1 MKKQSE
7 IFKGGSVIFDD
18 NNKYALKK
26 YYKELKDQG
35 YNIIVLNLNELN
47 QGEGYNLL
55 TYPYYLYHKGL
66 IDECHEELEKIG
78 NALYQIPDNSDPFW
92 TYTAKDYFLGLALS
106 LIMQGN
112 EEEVNFNSILHMA
125 MIGEDKFS
133 ASTSYINEFYNM
145 KDDLSSDKIY
155 VSSVINAP
163 KETRGSIVSVFK
175 QIIKLYVTR
184 TNISNFLSKTT
195 FDLLS
200 VKNDNTAVFIIGKDD
215 FRNGIKNVIIEQL
228 QSINPSL
235 SVLIEPNE
243 PEENNYI
250 EIENNINNEE
260 IKIFNI
266 KEYVMKIKREKI
278 NNCMKPIDDIIKNI
292 DRKIDD
298 LENQEKETK
307 KGLPKNPFD
316 DNRVL
321 TFEEFMIYKELT
333 NNKPFMMSK
342 KDFLELIPNYKILQL
357 SINKILTNAKEKE
370 EINALM
376 DEYYK
381 ELVNIMYYGKK

>member
-1 MKKQSE
+1 MFRK
-7 IFKGGSVIFDD
+7 
-18 NNKYALKK
+18 
-26 YYKELKDQG
+26 
-35 YNIIVLNLNELN
+35 LN
-47 QGEGYNLL
+47 
-55 TYPYYLYHKGL
+55 
-66 IDECHEELEKIG
+66 
-78 NALYQIPDNSDPFW
+78 
-92 TYTAKDYFLGLALS
+92 
-106 LIMQGN
+106 
-112 EEEVNFNSILHMA
+112 
-125 MIGEDKFS
+125 
-133 ASTSYINEFYNM
+133 
-145 KDDLSSDKIY
+145 
-155 VSSVINAP
+155 
-163 KETRGSIVSVFK
+163 
-175 QIIKLYVTR
+175 
-184 TNISNFLSKTT
+184 
-195 FDLLS
+195 
-200 VKNDNTAVFIIGKDD
+200 
-215 FRNGIKNVIIEQL
+215 
-228 QSINPSL
+228 
-235 SVLIEPNE
+235 
-243 PEENNYI
+243 
-250 EIENNINNEE
+250 
-260 IKIFNI
+260 KIFNI

-278 NNCMKPIDDIIKNI
+278 NNCMKPIDDIIKDI